1 MTTETLTRPGP
12 DYTLT
17 QDHDQKLA
25 WDERVDE
32 FAAEL
37 TAELEAES
45 SDFDDLVQEWRDDT
59 LFSSSPVEITTHDA
73 YLRILSKGPA
83 VLPQIFREM
92 VEHPGE
98 LWFVALQAL
107 TAGAD
112 PAEHVPDGDVAG
124 MTRAWLDWARDEAYI
139 A

>member
-1 MTTETLTRPGP
+1 MTTATMARPGLAP
-12 DYTLT
+12 AFDPAK
-17 QDHDQKLA
+17 DQQLA
-25 WDERVDE
+25 WDEEVAE
-32 FAAEL
+32 FAAGL
-37 TAELEAES
+37 VAELEAEL
-45 SDFDDLVQEWRDDT
+45 SDFDDLVKEWRDDT

-73 YLRILSKGPA
+73 YLRILAKGPT
-83 VLPQIFREM
+83 VLPQIFQEM

-112 PAEHVPDGDVAG
+112 PTRDVADGDVAG
-124 MTRAWLDWARDEAYI
+124 MTRAWLEWARDEAHI